1 MGYRLSKVAC
11 DAFHGDGSSKDA
23 NDECAASELKTWN
36 EVVGALL
43 LS

>member
-1 MGYRLSKVAC
+1 MGHAC
-11 DAFHGDGSSKDA
+11 CWSAAFHGDGSSKDA